1 MRELGKRLAPPVWG
15 AAMRREISKA
25 PARADGPVPKPP
37 SAAGARRQTCVG
49 CRRSPR
55 NYSLT
60 GAFSKLAYQHRAQV
74 HNESLARDSLLD
86 PSHAYRYP
94 EYSQLLVMRI
104 YLDYNATTPV
114 DPAVLD
120 AMLPYFAET
129 FGNASSIH
137 SPGQRARGA
146 VDGAR
151 ASVAALLGAKLSEIV
166 FTSGGTESDNLAL
179 FGVVAASQ
187 EPRKH
192 IITTAIEH
200 HAVLNSAQA
209 LEKLGVAVSYIPVGH
224 KGVVDL
230 ADIRRAITRETILIS
245 VMHANNEL
253 GTIQPIEEISRI
265 AAAAKVLFHC
275 DAVQTAGKLPLD
287 VNRLG
292 VDLLSISAHKMYG
305 PKGTGALYV
314 RSGTPLEPQFHGG
327 HHERDR
333 RPGTENVPGIVGL
346 GRAADLARKNL
357 MTDCTRI
364 TSLRNRL
371 EEALLAACPDARV
384 NGKPAQ
390 RVPNTSNISFH
401 AAGGEAL
408 VIALDLEGIACST
421 GAACSSGAVGP
432 SHVLI
437 AIGLSADQARSS
449 LRFSLGRTTTPE
461 EIDQAIA
468 VIPQAVERLRAL
480 SPLSTNAAISA

>member
-1 MRELGKRLAPPVWG
+1 MRYPYWP
-15 AAMRREISKA
+15 
-25 PARADGPVPKPP
+25 
-37 SAAGARRQTCVG
+37 
-49 CRRSPR
+49 
-55 NYSLT
+55 
-60 GAFSKLAYQHRAQV
+60 
-74 HNESLARDSLLD
+74 LLD

-94 EYSQLLVMRI
+94 EYSQPLDMRI

-120 AMLPYFAET
+120 AMLPYFAES

-146 VDGAR
+146 VDASR
-151 ASVAALLGAKLSEIV
+151 ASVAALMGAKPSEIV

-192 IITTAIEH
+192 IVTTAIEH
-200 HAVLNSAQA
+200 HAVLNAAQA
-209 LEKLGVAVSYIPVGH
+209 LEKLGIAVSYVPVGRE
-224 KGVVDL
+224 GVVDPE
-230 ADIRRAITRETILIS
+230 DIRRALKPETILIS

-253 GTIQPIEEISRI
+253 GTIQPIEEIGRI
-265 AAAAKVLFHC
+265 AAAAKVIFHC
-275 DAVQTAGKLPLD
+275 DAVQTAGKIPLD

-292 VDLLSISAHKMYG
+292 VDLLTISAHKFYG
-305 PKGTGALYV
+305 PKGAGAIYV

-346 GRAADLARKNL
+346 GKAAELARKNM
-357 MTDCTRI
+357 MTDCARI
-364 TSLRNRL
+364 TTLRNRL
-371 EEALLAACPDARV
+371 EDALLATCAEARV
-384 NGKPAQ
+384 NGNRAQ
-390 RVPNTSNISFH
+390 RVSNTSNISFH

-408 VIALDLEGIACST
+408 VIALDLQGIACST

-432 SHVLI
+432 SHVLM
-437 AIGLSADQARSS
+437 AIGLSPDEARSS
-449 LRFSLGRTTTPE
+449 LRFSLGRNTTPE

-468 VIPQAVERLRAL
+468 LIPQAVERLRAL
-480 SPLSTNAAISA
+480 SPLSANTEMSA

>member
-1 MRELGKRLAPPVWG
+1 
-15 AAMRREISKA
+15 
-25 PARADGPVPKPP
+25 
-37 SAAGARRQTCVG
+37 
-49 CRRSPR
+49 
-55 NYSLT
+55 
-60 GAFSKLAYQHRAQV
+60 
-74 HNESLARDSLLD
+74 
-86 PSHAYRYP
+86 
-94 EYSQLLVMRI
+94 MRI

-120 AMLPYFAET
+120 DMLPYFAET

-146 VDGAR
+146 LDTAR
-151 ASVAALLGAKLSEIV
+151 SSVAALLGAKPAEVV

-179 FGVVAASQ
+179 FGVAAASQ

-200 HAVLNSAQA
+200 HAVLNAAQA
-209 LEKLGVAVSYIPVGH
+209 LEKLGVEVTYVPVGRE
-224 KGVVDL
+224 GIVDPE
-230 ADIRRAITRETILIS
+230 DIRHALKPETILIS

-253 GTIQPIEEISRI
+253 GTIQPIEEIGRI
-265 AAAAKVLFHC
+265 AASADVLFHC
-275 DAVQTAGKLPLD
+275 DAVQSAGKLPLD

-292 VDLLSISAHKMYG
+292 VDLLSISAHKIYG
-305 PKGTGALYV
+305 PKGVGALYV

-346 GRAADLARKNL
+346 GKAAELARKNL
-357 MTDCTRI
+357 MTDCARV

-371 EEALLAACPDARV
+371 EAALLATCGDSRV
-384 NGKPAQ
+384 NGNRDQ
-390 RVPNTSNISFH
+390 RVANTSNISFH

-408 VIALDLEGIACST
+408 VIALDLQGIACST

-432 SHVLI
+432 SHVLM
-437 AIGLSADQARSS
+437 AIGLSPDEARSS
-449 LRFSLGRTTTPE
+449 LRFSLGRTTTAE

-468 VIPQAVERLRAL
+468 VIPRVVERLRAL
-480 SPLSTNAAISA
+480 SPLSANATISA